1 MQVNNNYMPI
11 KSINLRIRSMLN
23 YNMVHYYIKKIK
35 CISHKPTTCM
45 ICNSQNI
52 IEDAVLASTGPTQE
66 NTDYTPSM
74 LCIECETLMIITTEP
89 GAGLGLQASIGNEVS
104 MRN

>member
-1 MQVNNNYMPI
+1 
-11 KSINLRIRSMLN
+11 
-23 YNMVHYYIKKIK
+23 MVHYYIKKIK
-35 CISHKPTTCM
+35 RVSQKPITCM

-66 NTDYTPSM
+66 NTDYTQSV
-74 LCIECETLMIITTEP
+74 LCLECETLMIITSEP
-89 GAGLGLQASIGNEVS
+89 GLGLGLQASIGNEVS

>member
-1 MQVNNNYMPI
+1 
-11 KSINLRIRSMLN
+11 
-23 YNMVHYYIKKIK
+23 MVHYYIKKIK
-35 CISHKPTTCM
+35 RISDRPTTCI

-52 IEDAVLASTGPTQE
+52 VEDAVLASTGPSQE
-66 NTDYTPSM
+66 NTDYTPSV
-74 LCIECETLMIITTEP
+74 LCIECETLMIITAEP